1 MPTLKTTI
9 MMNSSSL
16 FPTPINMTLPVI
28 QPIDGNHTGFQTVII
43 PADSGST
50 LYTSVGV
57 AGDSGSTYFFAQA
70 AATNI
75 DTISI
80 SITKTA
86 GADSLVLAILNPG
99 DIMYVPIA
107 ATDATST
114 IIAAGNDSVTTLAT
128 LSYFYGERG

>member
-43 PADSGST
+43 PSGGGSN
-50 LYTSVGV
+50 LYTSLGV
-57 AGDSGSTYFFAQA
+57 AGVSGSTYFFAQA
-70 AATNI
+70 AATNT

-80 SITKTA
+80 SVIRTDDGDNT
-86 GADSLVLAILNPG
+86 LIAILNPG

-114 IIAAGNDSVTTLAT
+114 IVSATNGSITTAAT